1 MTTLYYGNGNCTLEG
16 SDIRAIQIRYKGT
29 IEITD
34 KTSASFA
41 LAASDNVIVVF
52 PIGIGT
58 LNELFDYKGNFKII
72 SAQAANS
79 NAGRVAI
86 VVRKV
91 MDYSELLGTSESL
104 TTKSEDLRAGYKY
117 GKGITKTSII
127 KKIIPN
133 LHTSNYKE
141 LYLEDGNIYVGD
153 MHIHLEKGMGIM
165 TGSTHTRESRNLYY
179 NRKDKLI
186 ATKNFKPKKRKSRK
200 GGY

>member
-41 LAASDNVIVVF
+41 IAASDNVIVVF